1 MFRRR
6 RAVAGLARA
15 GATAAAMLVG
25 LIAAPAVYAQDA
37 TVRFS
42 VPAQPLVT
50 GLLVLGSQAR
60 ISIAASTDLIAGQ
73 SGKAVEGDL
82 TVREALS
89 RMLAGTDLSYDFITP
104 QAVRVFRG
112 AAPTGTEAP
121 LVSEVL
127 VIGTHITGQEPIGS
141 QVASLGRDDIRKSGR
156 TGMAEVLQL
165 FTQVQT
171 IGTYEGVRGG
181 RGQGGYGNSN
191 AGSQVNLRG
200 LGSESTLAL
209 VNERRIAPSGA
220 GAYVDISQIPVS
232 AVERVEVLPDG
243 ASALYGS
250 DAVGGV
256 VNFVLRKK
264 YDGAES
270 TLHYGAGD
278 GFDEITAAQTLGKS
292 WDTGSAVLS
301 YEYYDRSR
309 LRATDRDYYRADLT
323 RFGGSNFIPSTGSTA
338 FTSNPGTIVAGGL
351 TYAIPTGQNGEGLTF
366 ADLGPAGSRNI
377 LDPQRA
383 IDIQPQ
389 QRRHS
394 LVGSVEQEL
403 TPGIRVFAD
412 AFYSQREFVKR
423 NQADTQSLVIGTSNP
438 FFISG
443 IPGAPTTNTVRYSFI
458 DDYDSRT
465 EGSSTNYTLTGG
477 FNFDLPKSWSG
488 ELYVTTGRDDVDTV
502 DKDRVNTARL
512 ALAAGTPG
520 AGGVRPVGLAYFNPY
535 GDGSSTDP
543 ATLDYIRGSMRDR
556 QIYEIRSVTASAS
569 GPLFTLPGGTVRMAV
584 GADLREESYKTSQV
598 NDRDQLTP
606 LKGLASAGFGKQ
618 DREVTAAYAELS
630 VPVFGP
636 DNAVPGI
643 QKLDVSFAVRGEHYS
658 DFGNT
663 TNPKIGARWQ
673 PIEGLSIRGSWGTS
687 FRAPRLAQLNEATNL
702 YTDRPF
708 PNPAEVVGSPSYY
721 ATIGGTPYSF
731 VTLLAAGSNA
741 DLKPETADTWTA
753 GFDFKPEF
761 LPGFQ
766 ASVTYYNIKY
776 KNRILLPTSAE
787 LVGALAAGKTG
798 GILLVPHPT
807 QAQIDAIHA
816 GNAAGVGLPA
826 GGFTDSFGV
835 LPAESIY
842 AIVSTAPANY
852 GEVDTDGWDVSA
864 SYSRRTRLG
873 TWQVGGAVSV
883 VSHYRVQRMAG
894 EPFNDLVDTISNPVS
909 LRGRATLGWADGSLD
924 AQVALNHVG
933 GYRNTTL
940 PTNAAINPWDTVDFH
955 LGYRFENS
963 AKRLN
968 GLSLAL
974 DVENLFGEDPPFV
987 NNADA
992 QIGYDPEMASARGR
1006 IVALSLRKVW

>member
-1 MFRRR
+1 MVMFVRNFNKLNRFQW
-6 RAVAGLARA
+6 AGVSALALMAGLA
-15 GATAAAMLVG
+15 
-25 LIAAPAVYAQDA
+25 APMAHAQEASKDS
-37 TVRFS
+37 TELEEIV
-42 VPAQPLVT
+42 VT
-50 GLLVLGSQAR
+50 
-60 ISIAASTDLIAGQ
+60 
-73 SGKAVEGDL
+73 
-82 TVREALS
+82 
-89 RMLAGTDLSYDFITP
+89 
-104 QAVRVFRG
+104 
-112 AAPTGTEAP
+112 
-121 LVSEVL
+121 
-127 VIGTHITGQEPIGS
+127 GTHIKGQEPIGS
-141 QVASLGRDDIRKSGR
+141 QLVTLKREDIVLTGR
-156 TGMAEVLQL
+156 TNMTELLKVIPQI
-165 FTQVQT
+165 QT

-209 VNERRIAPSGA
+209 VNGRRIAPSGA

-761 LPGFQ
+761 LPGFL

-787 LVGALAAGKTG
+787 LIAALASGKTSD
-798 GILLVPHPT
+798 IVLALHPT
-807 QAQIDAIHA
+807 QAQMDAIHA
-816 GNAAGVGLPA
+816 SNGQSVGLPS
-826 GGFTDSFGV
+826 GTFINSFGIF
-835 LPAESIY
+835 PADNIY
-842 AIVSTAPANY
+842 AIVSTSPANY

-864 SYSRRTRLG
+864 SYRFDTGIGAITL
-873 TWQVGGAVSV
+873 GGAVSI
-883 VSHYRVQRMAG
+883 VSNYKLQRMAG
-894 EPFNDLVDTISNPVS
+894 QPFVDLLNTVSNPID
-909 LRGRATLGWADGSLD
+909 LRGRATLGWSRGGFD
-924 AQVALNHVG
+924 AQLAVNHTDS
-933 GYRNTTL
+933 YRNTTL
-940 PTNAAINPWDTVDFH
+940 ASNAKIDAWDTVDAHF
-955 LGYRFENS
+955 GYRIENS
-963 AKRLN
+963 SKWLN
-968 GLSLAL
+968 GLSLAV
-974 DVENLFGEDPPFV
+974 DVENLFDEDPPFV

-992 QIGYDPEMASARGR
+992 QIGYDPEMASSRGR
-1006 IVALSLRKVW
+1006 VVALTLRKTW